1 MACNIFLYSKI
12 VKIDSNVK
20 ILVLICCPL
29 AASEKFMGLLR
40 YQCTVF
46 IVFIF
51 LIHYE
56 NKY

>member
-1 MACNIFLYSKI
+1 MVCNIYNI
-12 VKIDSNVK
+12 VKLQK
-20 ILVLICCPL
+20 INSKFKNISFNMLPLVAPEI
-29 AASEKFMGLLR
+29 FMGLLR

-46 IVFIF
+46 IVFII

>member
-1 MACNIFLYSKI
+1 MTL
-12 VKIDSNVK
+12 VKIQERSKYKSNFK
-20 ILVLICCPL
+20 ISVLICCSL

-40 YQCTVF
+40 NQCTVF
-46 IVFIF
+46 IVFNI